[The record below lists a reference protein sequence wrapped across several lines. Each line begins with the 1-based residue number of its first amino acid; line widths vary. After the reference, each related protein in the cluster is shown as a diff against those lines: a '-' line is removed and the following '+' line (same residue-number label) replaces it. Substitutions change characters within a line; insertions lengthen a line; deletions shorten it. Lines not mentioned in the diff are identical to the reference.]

1 MQFPL
6 RCSGLDAPNPWQ
18 VASRVYT
25 CGQVT
30 EADVH
35 YFANVAGVTAVLNL
49 LPPTQEISDEDG
61 WWADAGIDYDVI
73 PIIWMQPTVDGL
85 CACTE
90 WLARH
95 KDECVLVHCSMNYRV
110 SSLVHVIRRLRGTV
124 NNITDDAWLHDV
136 WEPNPIWMAHIELLC
151 TSPAR
156 RLLDSVNALDAFD
169 F

>member
-1 MQFPL
+1 MRFPIKVA
-6 RCSGLDAPNPWQ
+6 GLDAPNPWQ
-18 VASRVYT
+18 VAPRIYT

-30 EADVH
+30 QADVH

-49 LPPTQEISDEDG
+49 LPPTQELSDEDG

-73 PIIWMQPTVDGL
+73 PIIWMQPTVDGI

-90 WLARH
+90 WLTKH
-95 KDECVLVHCSMNYRV
+95 KDDCVLVHCSMNYRV

-124 NNITDDAWLHDV
+124 RSVIDDAWLLSIWD
-136 WEPNPIWMAHIELLC
+136 PNPIWLAHIELLS
-151 TSPAR
+151 TSQES
-156 RLLDSVNALDAFD
+156 RLRESAILLDAFD